1 MYMLVEALCSHV
13 SSRESHLKLFTE
25 AYLQHQHILCPK
37 KKKVKMHYVDEQLAA
52 TYLVLWQIVVL
63 FFLNLLISCIKID
76 MNTNVCRNVSL
87 IHCKRRCLSLDSI
100 RGPIHFSFFLFLFQ
114 KWKY

>member
-37 KKKVKMHYVDEQLAA
+37 KKVKMHYVDEQLAA

-63 FFLNLLISCIKID
+63 FFFKFVNQL
-76 MNTNVCRNVSL
+76 
-87 IHCKRRCLSLDSI
+87 
-100 RGPIHFSFFLFLFQ
+100 
-114 KWKY
+114 Y

>member
-37 KKKVKMHYVDEQLAA
+37 KKKKVKMHYVDEQLAA

-63 FFLNLLISCIKID
+63 FFKFVNQL
-76 MNTNVCRNVSL
+76 
-87 IHCKRRCLSLDSI
+87 
-100 RGPIHFSFFLFLFQ
+100 
-114 KWKY
+114 Y

>member
-37 KKKVKMHYVDEQLAA
+37 KKKKKVKMHYVDEQLAA

-63 FFLNLLISCIKID
+63 FFKFVNQL
-76 MNTNVCRNVSL
+76 
-87 IHCKRRCLSLDSI
+87 
-100 RGPIHFSFFLFLFQ
+100 
-114 KWKY
+114 Y

>member
-25 AYLQHQHILCPK
+25 AYFQHQHILCPK

-63 FFLNLLISCIKID
+63 FFKFVNQL
-76 MNTNVCRNVSL
+76 
-87 IHCKRRCLSLDSI
+87 
-100 RGPIHFSFFLFLFQ
+100 
-114 KWKY
+114 Y